1 MSVPAGPSQGDAAN
15 DMERAQPANDRH
27 PLPREG
33 GRGEGCLS
41 LVSVAIPAYNHAA
54 FIEACLA
61 SVCAQT
67 NAELELVLI
76 DDGSQDD
83 TLEVARRYLEPHR
96 DRFRRIVLERQEN
109 QGVSAA
115 SNAVIAA
122 CRGEWVHLLG
132 SDDVLHPDKVA
143 RIQQAIA
150 DWNCPDLALVHADAD
165 TIDEHGR
172 PVARRRQK
180 PRPAPGPDREAWRVL
195 FLGDNFVINPTVA
208 LRRDAFLA
216 VGGFDRKLALEDIDC
231 WLRLSARHAIARVP
245 EVLASYRKHPGN
257 TLRRRVRM
265 LGAQFH
271 TFGKFLAEHPGLLA
285 EDDIRRHFRRC
296 LTRFWRRMR
305 RKQPWLL
312 PAVLGAQLKS
322 RLRTPQPEDY
332 RRFGRLLDTAAG

>member
-1 MSVPAGPSQGDAAN
+1 
-15 DMERAQPANDRH
+15 MERAQPANDRH

-33 GRGEGCLS
+33 GRREGCLS

-67 NAELELVLI
+67 YAELELVLI

-83 TLEVARRYLEPHR
+83 TLEVARRYLEPYR

-122 CRGEWVHLLG
+122 CQGEWVHLLG

-143 RIQQAIA
+143 RIQRAIA

-180 PRPAPGPDREAWRVL
+180 LRPAPGPDREAWRVL

-271 TFGKFLAEHPGLLA
+271 TFGKFLAEHPGLIA

-322 RLRTPQPEDY
+322 HLRTPQPEDY
-332 RRFGRLLDTAAG
+332 RRFGRLLDAAAG

>member
-1 MSVPAGPSQGDAAN
+1 MI
-15 DMERAQPANDRH
+15 QP
-27 PLPREG
+27 
-33 GRGEGCLS
+33 

-67 NAELELVLI
+67 YAELELVLI

-83 TLEVARRYLEPHR
+83 TLEVARRFLEPR
-96 DRFRRIVLERQEN
+96 RGRFRRIVLERQEN

-122 CRGEWVHLLG
+122 CQGEWVHLLG
-132 SDDVLHPDKVA
+132 SDDVLHPDKIA

-150 DWNCPDLALVHADAD
+150 EWNSADLALVHADAD

-172 PVARRRQK
+172 PVTRRRQK
-180 PRPAPGPDREAWRVL
+180 PRPAPGPDREAWHIL
-195 FLGDNFVINPTVA
+195 FLGDNFIVNPTVT

-231 WLRLSARHAIARVP
+231 WLRLSARYAIARVP

-271 TFGKFLAEHPGLLA
+271 TFGKFLAEHPGLIA
-285 EDDIRRHFRRC
+285 DTDVRIHFRRY
-296 LTRFWRRMR
+296 LKRFWRRMR
-305 RKQPWLL
+305 RQQPWLL
-312 PAVLGAQLKS
+312 PVVLGAQVKS

-332 RRFGRLLDTAAG
+332 RRFGRLLDKAAG

>member
-1 MSVPAGPSQGDAAN
+1 MAV
-15 DMERAQPANDRH
+15 
-27 PLPREG
+27 LP
-33 GRGEGCLS
+33 

-67 NAELELVLI
+67 YAELELVLI

-83 TLEVARRYLEPHR
+83 TLEVARRFLETR
-96 DRFRRIVLERQEN
+96 RERFRRIVLERQEN

-122 CRGEWVHLLG
+122 CQGEWVHLLG
-132 SDDVLHPDKVA
+132 SDDVLYPDKIA

-150 DWNCPDLALVHADAD
+150 DWDCPDLALVHADAD

-172 PVARRRQK
+172 PVVRRRLK

-195 FLGDNFVINPTVA
+195 FLGDNFIVNPTVA
-208 LRRDAFLA
+208 LRRETFLA
-216 VGGFDRKLALEDIDC
+216 EGGFDRNLALEDIDC

-245 EVLASYRKHPGN
+245 EVLAGYRKHPGN

-271 TFGKFLAEHPGLLA
+271 TFGKFLAGHPGLIA

-296 LTRFWRRMR
+296 LKRFWRRMR
-305 RKQPWLL
+305 RQRPWLL
-312 PAVLGAQLKS
+312 PRVLGAQLMS
-322 RLRTPQPEDY
+322 HLRTPQPEDY
-332 RRFGRLLDTAAG
+332 RRFGRLLDAAAG